1 MDEWL
6 VGLCPWVY
14 HDHGAIIMSIVICMI
29 GIIRARDRD
38 GVMSSYRTK
47 AKESIVIKLKQQ
59 VADGAMI
66 GYQQERGQEK
76 TCRYAQ
82 VIDRHSD
89 EWYEYLW

>member
-1 MDEWL
+1 
-6 VGLCPWVY
+6 
-14 HDHGAIIMSIVICMI
+14 MSIVICMI

-38 GVMSSYRTK
+38 GVMSSYRSK

-82 VIDRHSD
+82 VIHRHSD
-89 EWYEYLW
+89 ERYE

>member
-6 VGLCPWVY
+6 VGPCPCVY
-14 HDHGAIIMSIVICMI
+14 HDHGAIIMSIVIICMI

-89 EWYEYLW
+89 E